1 MSDDTLN
8 KYALWILLSML
19 AFAGLLSLGMW

>member
-1 MSDDTLN
+1 MSDDALN

-19 AFAGLLSLGMW
+19 IFAGLLSLGMW